1 MTNNTI
7 NGSITNYSSLTGKVE
22 QKTKFNGAITSGSK
36 LTGSI
41 MATVLKGLSAY
52 EIAVRHGYTGT
63 EEEWLESLIG
73 NGIES
78 AEMDN
83 EGFLI
88 LHFTDNTD
96 YKTPISLK
104 PKNGHSPYI
113 GNNGNWYIYD
123 DEKDDYVDSG
133 YTSIILIGDGLVSDP
148 ITGEVSVDYTDE
160 PVENSKKLI
169 TSGGVYEKLNSIDY
183 EKLTNRPQIESV
195 ELRGNKT
202 FDDLGLVPI
211 DADDLI
217 GILI

>member
-52 EIAVRHGYTGT
+52 EIAVLHGYTGT

-113 GNNGNWYIYD
+113 GGNGNWYIYD
-123 DEKDDYVDSG
+123 DEIDEYIDSG

-217 GILI
+217 SILN